1 MSNKKKLFK
10 KLLLTTIIAVYFLIF
25 VGGIV
30 RSTGSG
36 MGCPDWPRCF
46 GQIIPPTSVNQLPE
60 NYKQLYA
67 SNRHEKNVKLSKLIA
82 SLGFKNYAEKII
94 SDKSI
99 LVEED
104 FNVLKTWIEY
114 VNRLIGAVI
123 GLLIFLTFISAVY
136 GFMDK
141 KSIPLMS
148 FGSVLLVGLQ
158 GWLGSVVVSTKLLPG
173 MVSLHMSLALLLVLL
188 LIYTYFKAHHSKT
201 NFTISYSKIRR
212 LSVILLIMFA
222 VQIILGTQVR
232 EGVDLAAINLGNPLR
247 HKWIDSLGIIF
258 KFHRSYSLIIVAVIG
273 YLAYLTYK
281 KRLSEVFK
289 FIIVI
294 LLLVLL
300 EILGGAI
307 MAYFS
312 IPAFI
317 QPFHLVI
324 STIIFGLLYY
334 VFLLTSK
341 NNIIHEQSTL

>member
-1 MSNKKKLFK
+1 MSNKKRLFK
-10 KLLLTTIIAVYFLIF
+10 NLLFTTIIAVYLLIF

-36 MGCPDWPRCF
+36 MGCPDWPKCF
-46 GQIIPPTSVNQLPE
+46 GQIIPPTSLNQLPE

-67 SNRHEKNVKLSKLIA
+67 SKRHEKNVKFSKLIA
-82 SLGFKNYAEKII
+82 SLGFKDYANKII

-114 VNRLIGAVI
+114 INRLIGALI

-148 FGSVLLVGLQ
+148 FGSVLLVGFQ
-158 GWLGSVVVSTKLLPG
+158 GWIGSIVVSTKLLPG
-173 MVSLHMSLALLLVLL
+173 MVSVHMSLALLLVLL
-188 LIYTYFKAHHSKT
+188 LIYTYFKAHHSKS

-212 LSVILLIMFA
+212 LSIILLIMFA

-247 HKWIDSLGIIF
+247 HKWIDSLGMIF
-258 KFHRSYSLIIVAVIG
+258 KFHRSYSLVIIAVTG

-281 KRLSEVFK
+281 KKLSQVFK
-289 FIIVI
+289 FMSAI

-300 EILGGAI
+300 ETVGGTI